1 MKKMKRLFAMLLC
14 SVMLLSVMISGT
26 ATSASARELSFYDA
40 GGAAATSSIF
50 AIVVAWAELVNS
62 QSNYIELIVQ
72 ATAGSN
78 AHYNLLHINAIQIGS
93 GSMSSNAVAFRGE
106 TDTFPQPLTSH
117 RIIATPVV
125 TFQSIVVRADSGI
138 YSINDLNGRTV
149 NVGNA
154 GSPSSETAV
163 GTIRALG
170 IDANIVFS
178 TNTEAIEQYQE
189 GRIDAFMWTA
199 GPGNSVI
206 MQALDAAPS
215 RLISLSEEE
224 ALAVASSAELS
235 GRTAHG
241 FTYLRYWGLEPADQT
256 VRHMT
261 NTSDIL
267 VRYDMPDADVVEMLE
282 IFWNNIDDLRDALAA
297 INGVPESII
306 DATSPVHPA
315 AARFYREVFNIEVP
329 AHLLID

>member
-1 MKKMKRLFAMLLC
+1 MLLC
-14 SVMLLSVMISGT
+14 FVMVLSVAVNIGAT
-26 ATSASARELSFYDA
+26 AASARDLTFYDV
-40 GGAAATSSIF
+40 GGAGAASSIF

-78 AHYNLLHINAIQIGS
+78 AHYNLLHLNNLQVAS
-93 GSMSSNAVAFRGE
+93 GSMSSNSVAFRGG
-106 TDTFPQPLTSH
+106 TDTFPQPLTAH

-125 TFQSIVVRADSGI
+125 TFQSIVVREDSGI
-138 YSINDLNGRTV
+138 YSVMDLNGKRV
-149 NVGNA
+149 NVSSA

-163 GTIRALG
+163 GTLQALG
-170 IDANIVFS
+170 IDAEIIFS
-178 TNTEAIEQYQE
+178 TNVEAIEQYQE
-189 GRIDAFMWTA
+189 GRIDAFMMTA

-224 ALAVASSAELS
+224 AQIVTSSEILS
-235 GRTAHG
+235 GRVARG
-241 FTYLRYWGLEPADQT
+241 STYLRYWSLEPGNQT
-256 VRHMT
+256 VTHIT
-261 NTSDIL
+261 NTSDFL
-267 VRYDMPDADVVEMLE
+267 VRYDVPDVDVIEMLE
-282 IFWNNIDDLRDALAA
+282 IFWNNIDDLRSTLAA
-297 INGVPESII
+297 INGVPESIL
-306 DATSPVHPA
+306 DASSPVHPA